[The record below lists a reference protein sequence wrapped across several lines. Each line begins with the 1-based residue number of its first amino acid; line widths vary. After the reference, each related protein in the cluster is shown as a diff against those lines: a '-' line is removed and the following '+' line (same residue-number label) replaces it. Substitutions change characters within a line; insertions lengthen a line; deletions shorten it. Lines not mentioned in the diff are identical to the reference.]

1 MAKGTSNSW
10 AQLDVR
16 LQVDREDVQNML
28 GTYIDAKQEAIR
40 TVFKQVG
47 NLYKKELRSLMGNNF
62 GQFESSFF
70 KFKTVTE
77 KGGNITLLA
86 GLIDQKN
93 FSQTSNYLRFWLY
106 GTKAHW
112 VSLKAHQDVADW
124 AERVGIIEQGA
135 DGAYYFTSD
144 GKRAWAVMVSNQSH
158 VMDVRAIQQEL
169 IKELMRR
176 LQML

>member
-16 LQVDREDVQNML
+16 LQVDKEDVQNML

-40 TVFKQVG
+40 TVFQQVG
-47 NLYKKELRSLMGNNF
+47 NLYKKELRSLMGPNF

-70 KFKTVTE
+70 KFKTVIE
-77 KGGNITLLA
+77 KGGNISLLA

-93 FSQTSNYLRFWLY
+93 FNQSSNYLRYWLY
-106 GTKAHW
+106 GTKSHW

-124 AERVGIIEQGA
+124 AERVGIIEKGE
-135 DGAYYFTSD
+135 DGAYYYTRD
-144 GKRAWAVMVSNQSH
+144 GRRAWAVTVSNKAH
-158 VMDVRAIQQEL
+158 VMDVVSIQKQL
-169 IKELMRR
+169 VKELLRR